1 MGEKQRQQV
10 DNLAEYRQSGGQLVL
25 DGALADSQAEGYF
38 LVGKTMLAAQAVDAL
53 ALRGKLADG
62 VVDECL

>member
-25 DGALADSQAEGYF
+25 DGALDDYNADGYF
-38 LVGKTMLAAQAVDAL
+38 FVG
-53 ALRGKLADG
+53 
-62 VVDECL
+62 